1 MFSSEVK
8 EKLDSLHISQKP
20 KKIIDLKFEE
30 EAEIKLD
37 KVPLEFIELV
47 LSILEHYDL
56 IRLSLIICNK
66 FKLN

>member
-1 MFSSEVK
+1 M
-8 EKLDSLHISQKP
+8 HISQKP

-37 KVPLEFIELV
+37 KVPIEFIELV